1 MKKIH
6 LGLFL
11 FVSLI
16 LPVFAMADTCTPFNT
31 VVASDPNTTVVETD
45 SGDQNAVLTS
55 QSGIWTSIPGASWIW
70 KTFQT
75 EDPNASQ
82 TYTFKNTFTLDG
94 EVNTGILNIASDD
107 YFVAHINNTEIAS
120 EFGEGNFLNS
130 KTYDVA
136 SLLQTGSNEI
146 SIDATN
152 AAYFYAGEGTVDNNP
167 AGLIFSLSV
176 DGQTCIPDNN
186 TEDGNSNSS
195 GSIVKKIFP
204 GSRSV
209 STTNTTLGQVLGAT
223 NIFND
228 TKTATTHL
236 VANDEATTTDIET
249 PTTEDTTVIPLTA
262 SVGTILGD
270 FDIDWKCILIALI
283 IILVIYIVGELVNT
297 NKRATT
303 RRLSFYAMATALAV
317 VILLLVY
324 SCPILP
330 LFIMYVILSALAY
343 YEIV

>member
-6 LGLFL
+6 LALFL
-11 FVSLI
+11 FASLI
-16 LPVFAMADTCTPFNT
+16 LPVFAMADTCTPFNM
-31 VVASDPNTTVVETD
+31 VVASDPNATVVETD
-45 SGDQNAVLTS
+45 SGEQNAVLTS

-82 TYTFKNTFTLDG
+82 TYTFKNTFTIPGD
-94 EVNTGILNIASDD
+94 VNTGILNIASDD
-107 YFVAHINNTEIAS
+107 YFVAHINNIEIAS

-176 DGQTCIPDNN
+176 DGQTCVPDNTN
-186 TEDGNSNSS
+186 TGGGNTNSS

-204 GSRSV
+204 GSRSA
-209 STTNTTLGQVLGAT
+209 STTNPGEVLGAT
-223 NIFND
+223 SVVND
-228 TKTATTHL
+228 TKTAAVNSVIPDDVT
-236 VANDEATTTDIET
+236 ATNIET
-249 PTTEDTTVIPLTA
+249 QAAEDTSTVPLTA
-262 SVGTILGD
+262 SVGSALGD

-303 RRLSFYAMATALAV
+303 RRLSFYAITTALAI

-324 SCPILP
+324 SCPIIP
-330 LFIMYVILSALAY
+330 LLIMYVILSALAY